1 MPFDAAVTPHQ
12 QSQFTSNVAL
22 TVLLFSASEKREAME
37 KKLRAKLEDEVKEL
51 RSALSAQRLAASADS
66 SDAIFANAAGH
77 TGSTASAESLE
88 ELRRKFSEAEEK
100 VSQAFSY
107 HLFNKYKISQE
118 NNQIDLP
125 LIMRKLK
132 GYVRN

>member
-1 MPFDAAVTPHQ
+1 MAVTPHQ
-12 QSQFTSNVAL
+12 QSQFASNVAL
-22 TVLLFSASEKREAME
+22 TLLLLSSASEKREAME

-77 TGSTASAESLE
+77 AGSTASAESLE

-100 VSQAFSY
+100 VSQAKHSPTTY
-107 HLFNKYKISQE
+107 SIQE
-118 NNQIDLP
+118 NN
-125 LIMRKLK
+125 
-132 GYVRN
+132 GH